1 MIEYWSAGD
10 YSFPEDS
17 VDFRTKIDTDLY
29 ALPKA
34 KAAPQSLDISSDGS
48 QFSSGVLIGDLRL
61 PLIVVIG

>member
-1 MIEYWSAGD
+1 MGVSLCADAGMIEYWSASD

-48 QFSSGVLIGDLRL
+48 QFSIWCSDR
-61 PLIVVIG
+61 

>member
-48 QFSSGVLIGDLRL
+48 QFSIWCSDR
-61 PLIVVIG
+61 